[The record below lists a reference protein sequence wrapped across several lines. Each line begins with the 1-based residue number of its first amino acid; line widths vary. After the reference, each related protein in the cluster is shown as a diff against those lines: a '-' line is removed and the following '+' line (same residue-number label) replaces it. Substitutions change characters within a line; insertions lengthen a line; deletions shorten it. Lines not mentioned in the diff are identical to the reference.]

1 MDIFDRDRQGAGL
14 MRGTRGTPVYE
25 RKWFSAA
32 LAIFCLLL
40 FGLEFNNTLR
50 RMTENDCASGVAAA
64 CDAIDW

>member
-1 MDIFDRDRQGAGL
+1 
-14 MRGTRGTPVYE
+14 MRGTRNTPVYE

-32 LAIFCLLL
+32 LVIFCLLL